1 MSKRTA
7 SGSKPAHAASSASKR
22 QAREVLRVDNIII
35 ICNVLELSSNFPR
48 FRPYRPH
55 HCVFPHTIPSILC
68 HPRPF
73 VNTFLH
79 SAEDLDTL
87 TQTLN
92 PSHKAHLGMQK
103 RYVDID
109 PIITYVEPDTK
120 CHSIEEQ

>member
-1 MSKRTA
+1 MATYSTY
-7 SGSKPAHAASSASKR
+7 GNTNSA
-22 QAREVLRVDNIII
+22 RVDHLVVN
-35 ICNVLELSSNFPR
+35 L
-48 FRPYRPH
+48 
-55 HCVFPHTIPSILC
+55 
-68 HPRPF
+68 
-73 VNTFLH
+73 NTFLH